1 MVPWTDPIRKRCN
14 DWKWLISN
22 IEIGM
27 PPSPGFRPALSL
39 TTDVLAA
46 RLEGQQLPKTR
57 YLDIAQPIITGELL
71 VH

>member
-1 MVPWTDPIRKRCN
+1 
-14 DWKWLISN
+14 
-22 IEIGM
+22 M